1 MKLFIFL
8 SLVSFNLFASEL
20 NFKCEFTDVTYVNQF
35 SLTAK
40 NVDTSASTF
49 EDMDLEFTLR
59 SAGRESKIETYSVVR
74 SGTVQVFPAGQFY
87 RHETVRLASVE
98 KGAELEYVNLLI
110 DVPPLH
116 SSQIRFLDGLTY
128 FGSCKSF

>member
-1 MKLFIFL
+1 MKLFIL
-8 SLVSFNLFASEL
+8 LALVSFNLFASEL
-20 NFKCEFTDVTYVNQF
+20 NFKCDFTDVTYVNQF

-40 NVDTSASTF
+40 NVDLSQETF
-49 EDMDLEFTLR
+49 ENLDLEFTLR
-59 SAGRESKIETYSVVR
+59 KAGRDGKIDSYSVTR

-87 RHETVRLASVE
+87 RFQTVRVASVE
-98 KGAELEYVNLLI
+98 KGSELEYINLLV